1 MTLREQW
8 VHQPQ
13 TLWLRRMIFQI
24 HLWSGLA
31 IGLYIV
37 AISISGSILIYRS
50 ELRQAYE
57 PQPHFVSVSGQRLT
71 EEELTAHATEAYP
84 DDQVARI
91 IFREDPSRAATV
103 TLTRDGAPTQLL
115 FDPYTGADL
124 GLRLPVPYRLTTWL
138 LDLHDNLLYGETGR
152 RVNGLGA
159 IILTLL
165 AGSGAVIW
173 WPGVLTW
180 KRSLLVDWRAHWKRL
195 NWNLHSALGVWFFLF
210 VLMWGIT
217 GIYLTIPEPFNF
229 IADTL
234 EPMDEETFEP
244 RTVDTILYWIASVHF
259 GRFGG
264 TATKLSWFVI
274 GLVPPALFLTGTL
287 MWWNRIIRP
296 RLSKPS
302 V

>member
-8 VHQPQ
+8 AHQPQ
-13 TLWLRRMIFQI
+13 TLWFRRMIFQI

-31 IGLYIV
+31 VGLYIV
-37 AISISGSILIYRS
+37 AISISGSILVYRS
-50 ELRQAYE
+50 ELRQAYD

-71 EEELTAHATEAYP
+71 EEALTTHATQAYP
-84 DDQVARI
+84 DYQVTRI
-91 IFREDPSRAATV
+91 IFREDLSRAATV
-103 TLTRDGAPTQLL
+103 TLTRDGAPIQLL

-124 GLRLPVPYRLTTWL
+124 GHRLPVPYRLTTWL

-180 KRSLLVDWRAHWKRL
+180 KRSLLVDWRAHWKRF
-195 NWNLHSALGVWFFLF
+195 NWSLHSALGAWFFLF

-234 EPMDEETFEP
+234 EPVDEETFEP

-264 TATKLSWFVI
+264 TATKLLWFVI
-274 GLVPPALFLTGTL
+274 GIIPPALFLTGTL
-287 MWWNRIIRP
+287 MWWNRVIRP
-296 RLSKPS
+296 RLRKPS
-302 V
+302 M

>member
-24 HLWSGLA
+24 HLWSGLTV
-31 IGLYIV
+31 GLYIV

-50 ELRQAYE
+50 ELRQAYD

-71 EEELTAHATEAYP
+71 EEALTTHATQAYP
-84 DDQVARI
+84 DYQVARI

-103 TLTRDGAPTQLL
+103 TLTRDGLPIQLL

-124 GLRLPVPYRLTTWL
+124 GHRLPIPYRLTTWL

-180 KRSLLVDWRAHWKRL
+180 K
-195 NWNLHSALGVWFFLF
+195 
-210 VLMWGIT
+210 T
-217 GIYLTIPEPFNF
+217 
-229 IADTL
+229 
-234 EPMDEETFEP
+234 
-244 RTVDTILYWIASVHF
+244 
-259 GRFGG
+259 
-264 TATKLSWFVI
+264 
-274 GLVPPALFLTGTL
+274 
-287 MWWNRIIRP
+287 
-296 RLSKPS
+296 
-302 V
+302 